1 MASNQS
7 SGGISVRV
15 NPKFSTQLP
24 VSTQWLTPVCR
35 KAIEALQKLETDA
48 AILRQEAQNMEQA
61 DLVRHQQALQRRLQ
75 LVSQP

>member
-1 MASNQS
+1 MAFLYVSCP
-7 SGGISVRV
+7 RCC
-15 NPKFSTQLP
+15 PQLSI
-24 VSTQWLTPVCR
+24 STQWLTPRCR

-61 DLVRHQQALQRRLQ
+61 DLLRHQQALQRRLQ